1 MSYFPEGVD
10 INSLI
15 DDLRLYSWSASDI
28 LLKYGQYLKT
38 PKYRNDFIKNKV
50 NNEPVTLADLDV
62 NNLIIKNIR
71 DKYANVSW
79 DILSE
84 ESVNNFSKLEI
95 NSDWLWILDPLD
107 GTKDFIQGTG
117 DFAMHLALNYRN
129 KPIIG
134 IVLIPQ
140 RNELWI
146 ANGNKVWCENKNG
159 IKKNHN
165 LSHCKSIGDM
175 TVVTS
180 KNHRNKQLQT
190 LISNIGFKNSI
201 SMGSIGCKIAAILRG
216 EADIYISLSLP
227 GKSAPKDWDFAAPDA
242 ILNQAGGYISTLNN
256 KELIYGQDGYMQKGL
271 IIASND
277 KENHETICLEIKDI
291 MKRNNFYI

>member
-28 LLKYGQYLKT
+28 LLKYGQYLKN
-38 PKYRNDFIKNKV
+38 PKYRNDFIKNKA
-50 NNEPVTLADLDV
+50 NNEPVTSADLDV
-62 NNLIIKNIR
+62 NNLIIKNLQ
-71 DKYANVSW
+71 DKYGNVSW

-84 ESVNNFSKLEI
+84 ESINNLSKLKI

-180 KNHRNKQLQT
+180 KNHRNKELQT

-277 KENHETICLEIKDI
+277 KKNHETICLEIKDI
-291 MKRNNFYI
+291 LKRNNFYL

>member
-1 MSYFPEGVD
+1 VSYFPEGVD

-28 LLKYGQYLKT
+28 LLKYGQYLKN

-180 KNHRNKQLQT
+180 KNHRNKELQT

-291 MKRNNFYI
+291 LKRNNFYL

>member
-38 PKYRNDFIKNKV
+38 PKYRNDFIKNKA

-180 KNHRNKQLQT
+180 KNHRNKELQT

-291 MKRNNFYI
+291 LKRNNFYL

>member
-38 PKYRNDFIKNKV
+38 PKYRNDFIKNKA

-180 KNHRNKQLQT
+180 KNHRKKQLQT

-291 MKRNNFYI
+291 LKRNNFYL

>member
-28 LLKYGQYLKT
+28 LLKYGQYLKN

-180 KNHRNKQLQT
+180 KNHRNKELQT

-291 MKRNNFYI
+291 LKRNNFYL

>member
-28 LLKYGQYLKT
+28 LLKYGQYLKN
-38 PKYRNDFIKNKV
+38 PKYRNDFIKNKA

-71 DKYANVSW
+71 DKYANVCW

-84 ESVNNFSKLEI
+84 ESINNFSKLEI

-180 KNHRNKQLQT
+180 KNHRNKELQT

-256 KELIYGQDGYMQKGL
+256 KELIYGEDGYTQKGL

-291 MKRNNFYI
+291 LKRNNFYL

>member
-1 MSYFPEGVD
+1 VSYFPKGVD
-10 INSLI
+10 INCLI
-15 DDLRLYSWSASDI
+15 DDLRLYSWLASDI
-28 LLKYGQYLKT
+28 LLKYGQYLKN
-38 PKYRNDFIKNKV
+38 PKYRNHFIKNKE
-50 NNEPVTLADLDV
+50 NNEPVTSADLEV
-62 NNLIIKNIR
+62 NNLIIRNLQ
-71 DKYANVSW
+71 DKYKNVSW
-79 DILSE
+79 NILSE
-84 ESVNNFSKLEI
+84 ESINNLSQLEI
-95 NSDWLWILDPLD
+95 KSDWLWILDPLD

-129 KPIIG
+129 KPMIG

-140 RNELWI
+140 RNELWL

-180 KNHRNKQLQT
+180 KNHRNKELQT

-291 MKRNNFYI
+291 LKRNNFYL

>member
-28 LLKYGQYLKT
+28 LLKYGQYLKN
-38 PKYRNDFIKNKV
+38 PKYRNDFIKNKA

-180 KNHRNKQLQT
+180 KNHRNKELQT

-256 KELIYGQDGYMQKGL
+256 NELIYGQDGYMQKGL

-291 MKRNNFYI
+291 LKRNNFYL

>member
-1 MSYFPEGVD
+1 VSYFPEGVD

-28 LLKYGQYLKT
+28 LLKYGQYLKN
-38 PKYRNDFIKNKV
+38 PKYRNDFIKNKA

-180 KNHRNKQLQT
+180 KNHRNKELQT

-277 KENHETICLEIKDI
+277 KKNHETICLEIKDI
-291 MKRNNFYI
+291 LKRNNFYL

>member
-28 LLKYGQYLKT
+28 LLKYGQYLKN

-180 KNHRNKQLQT
+180 KNHRNKELQT

-277 KENHETICLEIKDI
+277 KKNHETICLEIKDI
-291 MKRNNFYI
+291 LKRNNFYL

>member
-28 LLKYGQYLKT
+28 LLKYGQYLKN
-38 PKYRNDFIKNKV
+38 PKYRNDFIKNKA

-180 KNHRNKQLQT
+180 KNHRNKELQT

-277 KENHETICLEIKDI
+277 KKNHETICLEIKDI
-291 MKRNNFYI
+291 LKRNNFYL

>member
-1 MSYFPEGVD
+1 VSYFPEGVD

-38 PKYRNDFIKNKV
+38 PKYRNDFIKNKA

-165 LSHCKSIGDM
+165 LSHCKSIVDM

-180 KNHRNKQLQT
+180 KNHRNKELQT

-291 MKRNNFYI
+291 LKRNNFYL

>member
-28 LLKYGQYLKT
+28 LLKYGQYLKN
-38 PKYRNDFIKNKV
+38 PKYRNDFIKNKA

-180 KNHRNKQLQT
+180 KNHRNKELQT

-291 MKRNNFYI
+291 LKRNNFYL

>member
-1 MSYFPEGVD
+1 VSYFPEGVD

-28 LLKYGQYLKT
+28 LLKYGQYLKN

-180 KNHRNKQLQT
+180 KNHRNKELQT

-277 KENHETICLEIKDI
+277 KKNHETICLEIKDI
-291 MKRNNFYI
+291 LKRNNFYL

>member
-1 MSYFPEGVD
+1 MSYFPKGVD

-38 PKYRNDFIKNKV
+38 PKYRNDFIKNKA

-180 KNHRNKQLQT
+180 KNNRNKELQT

-271 IIASND
+271 IIASNA

-291 MKRNNFYI
+291 LKRNNFYL

>member
-28 LLKYGQYLKT
+28 LLKYGQYLKN

-180 KNHRNKQLQT
+180 KNHRNKELQT

-256 KELIYGQDGYMQKGL
+256 NELIYGQDGYMQKGL

-291 MKRNNFYI
+291 LKRNNFYL

>member
-28 LLKYGQYLKT
+28 LLKYGQYLKN
-38 PKYRNDFIKNKV
+38 PKYRNDFIKNKA

-180 KNHRNKQLQT
+180 KNHRNQELQT

-277 KENHETICLEIKDI
+277 KKNHETICLEIKDI
-291 MKRNNFYI
+291 LKRNNFYL

>member
-28 LLKYGQYLKT
+28 LLKYGQYLKN
-38 PKYRNDFIKNKV
+38 PKYRNDFIKNKA
-50 NNEPVTLADLDV
+50 NNEPVTSADLDV

-180 KNHRNKQLQT
+180 KNHRNKELQT

-291 MKRNNFYI
+291 LKRNNYYL

>member
-28 LLKYGQYLKT
+28 LLKYGQYLKN
-38 PKYRNDFIKNKV
+38 PKYRNDFIKNKA

-180 KNHRNKQLQT
+180 KNHRNKELQT

-277 KENHETICLEIKDI
+277 KENHETICLQIKDI
-291 MKRNNFYI
+291 LKRNNFYL

>member
-28 LLKYGQYLKT
+28 LLKYGQYLKN
-38 PKYRNDFIKNKV
+38 PKYRNDFIKNKA

-277 KENHETICLEIKDI
+277 KKNHETICLEIKDI
-291 MKRNNFYI
+291 LKRNNFYL

>member
-1 MSYFPEGVD
+1 VSYFPEGVD

-28 LLKYGQYLKT
+28 LLKYGQYLKN
-38 PKYRNDFIKNKV
+38 PKYRNDFIKNKA

-180 KNHRNKQLQT
+180 KNHRNKELQT

-291 MKRNNFYI
+291 LKRNNFYL